1 MTAVKN
7 SEREEKEMQRVNEKT
22 PAPAVRKR
30 PFWKRVNRGL
40 VVSLVLLA
48 AVIVYV
54 VISQLM
60 LIPDKNAIRAL
71 ADRVGETY
79 MSAITLS
86 DEQLAALEDPEALN
100 QKADAV
106 AGALEPYFVTDSP
119 YKTEEPI
126 VTLRDNIQNQLLDVD
141 RYEKQELQK
150 TKYGFCRISDDVARL
165 SVSYLYSVSGSR
177 YDAGTETT
185 VDVTDER
192 QMLEISVICQ
202 KVDGEWK
209 LYRVIGLTRQTN
221 EWYIEEVFGK

>member
-126 VTLRDNIQNQLLDVD
+126 VTLRDNIQN
-141 RYEKQELQK
+141 
-150 TKYGFCRISDDVARL
+150 
-165 SVSYLYSVSGSR
+165 
-177 YDAGTETT
+177 
-185 VDVTDER
+185 
-192 QMLEISVICQ
+192 
-202 KVDGEWK
+202 
-209 LYRVIGLTRQTN
+209 
-221 EWYIEEVFGK
+221 